1 MLVTSQNMFDA
12 VLDGINKEQT
22 GTVTPSEF
30 EALINDAQFEI
41 VRDRIDEGELIQ
53 KRIDDIRI
61 LKCVDSILNTG
72 PTVAGEEV
80 FNLPYS
86 PTTFVTTP
94 GNPSG
99 DNYGYLSML
108 NCAANIYYVN
118 NICGLKGESKL
129 LKCKVMKTNNEFEL
143 ARNPYGKPKDTRLY
157 YEVIQNR
164 IRLLTGTDSYGLKCR
179 ISYYRYPR
187 LITLGNPNSCELP
200 LHLRYEIVDVA
211 VRKKLQRIQSESYQA
226 KIIDNNL
233 SFR

>member
-12 VLDGINKEQT
+12 TLAGINKERT
-22 GTVTPSEF
+22 GTITPAEF
-30 EALINDAQFEI
+30 EGLINDAQFEI
-41 VRDRIDEGELIQ
+41 VRDRIDEGEVIQ

-61 LKCVDSILNTG
+61 LKCVDTILNTG
-72 PTVAGEEV
+72 PTIPGEEV
-80 FNLPYS
+80 FDLPYS
-86 PTTFVTTP
+86 PTSFVTTP

-108 NCAANIYYVN
+108 NCAFILYYVN
-118 NICGLKGESKL
+118 NDCGLKGESKL
-129 LKCKVMKTNNEFEL
+129 LKAKIMRTNNEFE
-143 ARNPYGKPKDTRLY
+143 ADRFPYSKPKDSRLY
-157 YEVIQNR
+157 YEIIQNR
-164 IRLLTGTDSYGLKCR
+164 IRLITGTDSYGLRCR

-211 VRKKLQRIQSESYQA
+211 VRKKLQRMQSEAYQS